1 MFRFRMFTVI
11 AGGILSVVSVLYT
24 AAQCRAEYLVNDFT
38 KGKQLDPDVAINA
51 AGDYVVVWES
61 EYQDGN
67 RYGIFGRRYDAAGL
81 ALGGSFQINSTTAG
95 TQADPAIAMD
105 PAGNFVVAWHSPDGD
120 DEGVFARRFDAG
132 GIPLAPEYRVN
143 TYTTSRQIQPEIA
156 MNDSG
161 DYAIVWQSNLR
172 PDDGTHLAEWN
183 VCGRAYDSSGAPRSA
198 EFTVSQEFQGQS
210 PTVAMDDSGN
220 FSVVYNLD
228 TQVRMRQY
236 NADGIA
242 KDDAIALSGY
252 LGHAMGPQ
260 IAMNGSGNIVTAWT
274 ENPNNNNYRE
284 NDIHLQRYNPDGIV
298 AGAELVPHTNLEG
311 LQTGQ
316 AIAMNDA
323 GESVVI
329 WADFERG
336 ASVSGRL
343 YGGDGSPLGDEFP
356 LSSFTDASGAALMN
370 VAMNDN
376 GQYVAV
382 WNSDGQDGDRYG
394 IFAQNGTV
402 VVPEPTSISLMLVG
416 GLTLLVTFM
425 RRNTRRRG
433 EA

>member
-24 AAQCRAEYLVNDFT
+24 AAQCRAEYQVNDYT
-38 KGKQLDPDVAINA
+38 NGNQLDADVAINA

-61 EYQDGN
+61 QYQDGD

-105 PAGNFVVAWHSPDGD
+105 PAGNFVVAWRSPDGEYED
-120 DEGVFARRFDAG
+120 IFARRFDAG

-143 TYTTSRQIQPEIA
+143 TYTTSRQIHPEIA

-183 VCGRAYDSSGAPRSA
+183 VCGRAYDSSGAPRNA
-198 EFTVSQEFQGQS
+198 EFTVSKEFQGQS

-236 NADGIA
+236 NADGIPKA
-242 KDDAIALSGY
+242 DAIALSGY

-284 NDIHLQRYNPDGIV
+284 NDIHLQR
-298 AGAELVPHTNLEG
+298 HNL
-311 LQTGQ
+311 LPCK
-316 AIAMNDA
+316 D
-323 GESVVI
+323 
-329 WADFERG
+329 
-336 ASVSGRL
+336 
-343 YGGDGSPLGDEFP
+343 
-356 LSSFTDASGAALMN
+356 
-370 VAMNDN
+370 
-376 GQYVAV
+376 
-382 WNSDGQDGDRYG
+382 
-394 IFAQNGTV
+394 
-402 VVPEPTSISLMLVG
+402 
-416 GLTLLVTFM
+416 LLLHPY
-425 RRNTRRRG
+425 
-433 EA
+433 